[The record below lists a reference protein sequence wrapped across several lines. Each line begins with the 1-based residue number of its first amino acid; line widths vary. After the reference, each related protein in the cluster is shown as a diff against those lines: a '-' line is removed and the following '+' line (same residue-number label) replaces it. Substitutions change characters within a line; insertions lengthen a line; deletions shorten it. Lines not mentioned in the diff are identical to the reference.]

1 MFHCLPDMPDS
12 YTLSL
17 NRYVCSGWRPQENL
31 KLNDPEQPGGPR
43 FPLTKNTAIS
53 SFASTASPSAAA
65 AKKTA
70 RPRTWKTYAK
80 WTALTMFCAAS
91 VLVGLASNY
100 IYRTDILKKFVG
112 NVVRDPGAII
122 KDHDIT
128 AAYDYTRKMPAD
140 KQHAINVLIMGCDH
154 DYDDRTQKPILS
166 TPGRSDSIMMARI
179 DFDHKTIKCLTIPR
193 DTAVSIPGHKGLHK
207 INAAH
212 EFGDNALAVQ
222 TVKERLG
229 IQADYYFT
237 LDFESFQKVV
247 DAIGGVNVV
256 VHKKLDYDDF
266 WGKLHIHLLPG
277 LQRLNGYK
285 AMGYVRIRHSDSD
298 LMRSERQHEFIEAMR
313 AQIMKPENFLKLPDV
328 MNHVTQDMK
337 SDLSQDQMLS
347 LAKFAKE
354 LKKENIQLSTLP
366 NVEGRSYCSIYLD
379 PARKIIADLF
389 FNGNEGLV
397 HLDLPSATQVA
408 RLNSGRLR
416 LNSRGESVGEPTFE
430 GTRRTHRRR
439 SRTVDTT
446 AQTDTGSALQE
457 TTKGT
462 EQMSADSPMPMPE
475 ETAAD
480 GKQSQRKVHSD
491 TKDTKSDKTEGK
503 PADSGPK
510 DSDSK
515 SKDTGADKTET
526 KTGGTL

>member
-1 MFHCLPDMPDS
+1 M
-12 YTLSL
+12 
-17 NRYVCSGWRPQENL
+17 
-31 KLNDPEQPGGPR
+31 NDPEQPGDSR
-43 FPLTKNTAIS
+43 FPLTKNTASS
-53 SFASTASPSAAA
+53 SFVSINTPTAATS
-65 AKKTA
+65 KKTA

-80 WTALTMFCAAS
+80 WTAVSMLCVTG
-91 VLVGLASNY
+91 VLAGAISNI
-100 IYRTDILKKFVG
+100 IYRTDSLNRIFGTLVKDSG
-112 NVVRDPGAII
+112 DIIRTGDP
-122 KDHDIT
+122 T
-128 AAYDYTRKMPAD
+128 APYDYTRMMPKD
-140 KQHAINVLIMGCDH
+140 KQHVINVLIMGCDH
-154 DYDDRTQKPILS
+154 DYDDRTQQPILT

-193 DTAVSIPGHKGLHK
+193 DTAVQIPGHKGLHK

-337 SDLSQDQMLS
+337 SDLTQEQMLS
-347 LAKFAKE
+347 LAKFAKG
-354 LKKENIQLSTLP
+354 LKKEDIQLSTLP
-366 NVEGRSYCSIYLD
+366 NYEGRSYCSIYPD
-379 PARKIIADLF
+379 KARKVIADLF
-389 FNGNEGLV
+389 FNGNEKSV
-397 HLDLPSATQVA
+397 HLDVPSFDQVA
-408 RLNSGRLR
+408 RLNSGRIR
-416 LNSRGESVGEPTFE
+416 LNSRGESVGDSVFE
-430 GTRRTHRRR
+430 GSRRNRRR
-439 SRTVDTT
+439 RNRTLDTT
-446 AQTDTGSALQE
+446 TQTDTGSALQD
-457 TTKGT
+457 TTKGS
-462 EQMSADSPMPMPE
+462 EQMSADSPMPMLE

-480 GKQSQRKVHSD
+480 GKQSQRKAHSESGTQKTDKTESKSGDPGSKDSGAKDSGSKDSGSKSGDAGSKGSD
-491 TKDTKSDKTEGK
+491 TKSKDAGGDKTD
-503 PADSGPK
+503 P
-510 DSDSK
+510 
-515 SKDTGADKTET
+515 
-526 KTGGTL
+526 KTGGATGDTL